1 MLEVV
6 YSLKDA
12 ADRINS
18 TNNNKNNRRS
28 VLDDIVDTGNDS
40 HKVLQ
45 FFQDNVDGDELYYN
59 SSNNNNNNKT
69 GSAAKN
75 GGVGVESIE
84 LLNYRRLNSGSSQHL
99 VKLQE
104 RHGVDVDDGGNENED
119 VGANTEIQEEKNE
132 DSITVSNYLK
142 IHKDDITDNRLE
154 DIISTNS
161 SGHVLKDSQEELD
174 YDVNDNVKKDGH
186 VLKDSQEELD
196 YDVKKDVGVLNT
208 DAIGEMIE
216 YGGANSASEENACDE
231 KTNNKNDDGE
241 FSSKDG
247 SNKENEDNVSCD
259 DKKFLVNNYNE
270 TRRGVEQQKGESL
283 PSTGG
288 DGIINNGKGITVEL
302 GISNNAL
309 DE

>member
-1 MLEVV
+1 MFRRYRRTGTVLEVV

-59 SSNNNNNNKT
+59 SSNNNNNNNNKT

-132 DSITVSNYLK
+132 DSITVSNSLDYLK
-142 IHKDDITDNRLE
+142 IRKDDVTDNRLE

-174 YDVNDNVKKDGH
+174 YDVNDNVN
-186 VLKDSQEELD
+186 
-196 YDVKKDVGVLNT
+196 KDVDVLNT

-216 YGGANSASEENACDE
+216 YGGGNSASEENACDE
-231 KTNNKNDDGE
+231 KTNNKNDDDDE

-259 DKKFLVNNYNE
+259 NKKFLVNNYNE

>member
-174 YDVNDNVKKDGH
+174 YDVNDNVKKD
-186 VLKDSQEELD
+186 VD
-196 YDVKKDVGVLNT
+196 VLNT
-208 DAIGEMIE
+208 DAIREMIE

>member
-45 FFQDNVDGDELYYN
+45 FFQDNVDGDEMYYN

-104 RHGVDVDDGGNENED
+104 RHDVDVDDGGNENED

-132 DSITVSNYLK
+132 DSITVSNSLDYLK
-142 IHKDDITDNRLE
+142 IHKDDVTDNRLE

-174 YDVNDNVKKDGH
+174 FDVNDNVN
-186 VLKDSQEELD
+186 
-196 YDVKKDVGVLNT
+196 KDVDVLNT

-259 DKKFLVNNYNE
+259 NKKFLVNDYNE

>member
-45 FFQDNVDGDELYYN
+45 FFQDNVDGDEMYYN

-104 RHGVDVDDGGNENED
+104 RHDVDVDDGGNENED

-132 DSITVSNYLK
+132 DSITVSNSLDYLK
-142 IHKDDITDNRLE
+142 IHKDDVTDNRLE

-174 YDVNDNVKKDGH
+174 YDVNDNVN
-186 VLKDSQEELD
+186 
-196 YDVKKDVGVLNT
+196 KDVDVLNT

-259 DKKFLVNNYNE
+259 NKKFLVNDYNE